1 MPESNY
7 RRAGTLKPIPACYW
21 VLPGR
26 LLAGEYPGAKDGADA
41 HRRLHHFLAAGI
53 TLFLDLTREWES
65 GLVPYEL
72 ALREEA
78 TAVQRAAELGL
89 AVEYRRM
96 TIADLD
102 VPSVPFMRQILDTL
116 DEALQAGHVVYVH
129 CWGGIGRTGT
139 VVGCYLVRHGFT
151 GEEALQKIACWV
163 AGTPKAHRPSPET
176 AEQWR
181 MVLDWSKL
189 VQI

>member
-1 MPESNY
+1 
-7 RRAGTLKPIPACYW
+7 
-21 VLPGR
+21 
-26 LLAGEYPGAKDGADA
+26 
-41 HRRLHHFLAAGI
+41 
-53 TLFLDLTREWES
+53 
-65 GLVPYEL
+65 
-72 ALREEA
+72 
-78 TAVQRAAELGL
+78 
-89 AVEYRRM
+89 
-96 TIADLD
+96 
-102 VPSVPFMRQILDTL
+102 MRQILDTL

-151 GEEALQKIACWV
+151 GEEALQRIACWV

-176 AEQWR
+176 AEQRR

>member
-1 MPESNY
+1 MNDKDL
-7 RRAGTLKPIPACYW
+7 ATKPIPACYW

-65 GLVPYEL
+65 GLVPYEP
-72 ALREEA
+72 ALREESA
-78 TAVQRAAELGL
+78 AVQRAAELGP

-102 VPSVPFMRQILDTL
+102 VPSVPSMRQILDTL

-176 AEQWR
+176 AEQRR

-189 VQI
+189 VQG